1 MPAWL
6 AAIVQVPNVK
16 SVTDAPETVHT
27 GVVVEVKAT
36 ARPDEAVAE
45 IVNGATTKLL
55 AARAAKVIVCVP
67 LLMTT
72 LLVTCGAALNVAF
85 PA

>member
-1 MPAWL
+1 MEAML
-6 AAIVQVPNVK
+6 QVPNAT
-16 SVTDAPETVHT
+16 SVTDVPDTVHT
-27 GVVVEVKAT
+27 EVVVAVNAT
-36 ARPDEAVAE
+36 VRPDEAVAE